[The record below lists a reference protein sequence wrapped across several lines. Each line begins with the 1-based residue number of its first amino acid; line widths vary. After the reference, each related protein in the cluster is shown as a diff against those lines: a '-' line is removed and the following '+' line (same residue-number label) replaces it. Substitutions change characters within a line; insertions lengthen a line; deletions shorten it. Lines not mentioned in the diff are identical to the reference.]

1 MSRVQLKA
9 ADGTVVELD
18 PANVVEIRQFDGQAQ
33 VEQVTSDPSAP
44 THITL
49 AEKPWRVAMLLNAAI
64 GKARFNG
71 RAGNPSR

>member
-18 PANVVEIRQFDGQAQ
+18 PANVVEIRQFDGKAQ
-33 VEQVTSDPSAP
+33 VEQVTSDPSVP
-44 THITL
+44 RRITL

-64 GKARFNG
+64 GKTRFGNSAGDHG
-71 RAGNPSR
+71 R

>member
-18 PANVVEIRQFDGQAQ
+18 PANVVEIRQFDGKAQ
-33 VEQVTSDPSAP
+33 VEQVTSDPSVP
-44 THITL
+44 TRITL

-64 GKARFNG
+64 GETRFSN
-71 RAGNPSR
+71 RPNSQSR